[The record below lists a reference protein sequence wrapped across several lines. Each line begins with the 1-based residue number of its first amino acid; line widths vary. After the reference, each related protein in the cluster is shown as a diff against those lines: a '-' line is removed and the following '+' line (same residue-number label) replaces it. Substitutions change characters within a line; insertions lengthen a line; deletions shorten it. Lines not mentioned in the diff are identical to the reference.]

1 MRHILLRPEP
11 SCVLSSGAC
20 FFPLGPHCWGL
31 ESKSALGAPST
42 LHCWSMR
49 MLCDHG
55 KEVQEGLSVPRVSS
69 VLLVVELELDLIFYL
84 IHKDLGQQDSHQ
96 LGDGQA

>member
-1 MRHILLRPEP
+1 
-11 SCVLSSGAC
+11 
-20 FFPLGPHCWGL
+20 
-31 ESKSALGAPST
+31 
-42 LHCWSMR
+42 MR

-96 LGDGQA
+96 LQRAKRNQAGIHYPLSQV